1 MNVATRRIARHHTA
15 GSEMMLRQLV
25 ETDKLG
31 HRVPGFA
38 DATVVDRVDHELDRF
53 FRLVLDAIPDAADI
67 IDGLAEPIPDPSQ
80 AVFQPFKHW
89 VDYIICHPADTIA

>member
-1 MNVATRRIARHHTA
+1 
-15 GSEMMLRQLV
+15 MMLRQLV
-25 ETDKLG
+25 ETNQFG

-38 DATVVDRVDHELDRF
+38 DATVVDRVDHELDG
-53 FRLVLDAIPDAADI
+53 LAGLLLDAIPDAADI

-89 VDYIICHPADTIA
+89 VDYIVCHPADTIA